1 MNSAWRNGSC
11 SIIRRMSRLAYLQPA
26 PDYHLPEIASI
37 FDELSWWS
45 AQFGALLLDNIP
57 PTRGMR
63 ILDLAC
69 GGGFPLF
76 ELAQSGGAACHV
88 VGLDLWRAA
97 LDRANQKRRI
107 YGLSNV
113 GLVEGDGALQPL
125 AARTFDLIVSV
136 LGVNN
141 FAAPASAFAE
151 CFRVAKPGCRIALAT
166 NVTGHYREFYEV
178 YRAVLRETGRAAH
191 LPRLEAQEGHRGS
204 KATLRAHLEEA
215 GFRVV
220 RTLDEQFAQR
230 FADGSALLNHW
241 LTREGFIEGWRS
253 VVEPAA
259 EDELFALIE
268 QRLNAVAAREG
279 ELRMSVPMVYM
290 EALRPE

>member
-1 MNSAWRNGSC
+1 
-11 SIIRRMSRLAYLQPA
+11 MSRLAYLQPA

-45 AQFGALLLDNIP
+45 ARFGALLLDNIP
-57 PTRGMR
+57 MTHGKR

-69 GGGFPLF
+69 GAGFPLF
-76 ELAQSGGAACHV
+76 ELAQSGGAGCHV

-97 LDRANQKRRI
+97 LDRANQKQRI
-107 YGLSNV
+107 YGLSNI
-113 GLVEGDGALQPL
+113 GLVEGDGALQPF
-125 AARTFDLIVSV
+125 AERTFDLIVSN

-141 FAAPASAFAE
+141 FAVPAAAIAE
-151 CFRVAKPGCRIALAT
+151 CFRVTKPGGSIALAT

-178 YRAVLRETGRAAH
+178 YRAVLRETGRAAQ
-191 LPRLEAQEGHRGS
+191 LTWLEAQESHRGS
-204 KATLRAHLEEA
+204 KATLRAYLEDA

-220 RTLDEQFAQR
+220 RTLDEQFTQR

-241 LTREGFIEGWRS
+241 LTREGFIEGWRG

-259 EDELFALIE
+259 ENEVFALIE

-279 ELRMSVPMVYM
+279 ELRMSVPMAYI
-290 EALRPE
+290 EAIRAE

>member
-1 MNSAWRNGSC
+1 MT
-11 SIIRRMSRLAYLQPA
+11 RLAYLQPA

-45 AQFGALLLDNIP
+45 ARFGALLLDNIP
-57 PTRGMR
+57 LSRGMR

-69 GGGFPLF
+69 GSGFPLF
-76 ELAQSGGAACHV
+76 ELAHSGGASCQV
-88 VGLDLWRAA
+88 VGLDLWRSA
-97 LDRANQKRRI
+97 LDRANRKRSI
-107 YGLSNV
+107 YGLPNV

-125 AARTFDLIVSV
+125 AAQSFDLIVSN

-141 FAAPASAFAE
+141 FTAPAAVFAE
-151 CFRVAKPGCRIALAT
+151 CFRVAKPGGRIALAT

-178 YRAVLRETGRAAH
+178 YRSALRETGLSAH
-191 LPRLEAQEGHRGS
+191 LPRLDAQENHRGS
-204 KATLRAHLEEA
+204 KLTLRASLEGA
-215 GFRVV
+215 GFREI
-220 RTLDEQFAQR
+220 RTQEAEFVQR

-259 EDELFALIE
+259 EDELFALVE
-268 QRLNAVAAREG
+268 QRLNAIAAREG

-290 EALRPE
+290 EALRSE

>member
-1 MNSAWRNGSC
+1 
-11 SIIRRMSRLAYLQPA
+11 MSRLAYLQPA
-26 PDYHLPEIASI
+26 PDYHLPDVASI

-45 AQFGALLLDNIP
+45 ARFGALLLDNIP
-57 PTRGMR
+57 LSRGMR

-76 ELAQSGGAACHV
+76 ELAHSGGAPCQV
-88 VGLDLWRAA
+88 VGLDLWRSA

-125 AARTFDLIVSV
+125 AAGTFDLIVSN

-141 FAAPASAFAE
+141 FADPAAAFAE
-151 CFRVAKPGCRIALAT
+151 CFRVAKPGGRIALST

-178 YRAVLRETGRAAH
+178 YRAVLRETGGAMS
-191 LPRLEAQEGHRGS
+191 LPRLEAQESHRGS
-204 KATLRAHLEEA
+204 KSALRAYLEDA

-220 RTLDEQFAQR
+220 RTLEEQFVQR

-259 EDELFALIE
+259 EDEVFALIE
-268 QRLNAVAAREG
+268 QRLNALAARDG
-279 ELRMSVPMVYM
+279 ELRMSVPMVYI
-290 EALRPE
+290 EALRPA